1 MTTKTK
7 HGTRWLCTTAL
18 LMAMNIIMSMSVF
31 SVPVPGGHLYLN
43 DVIICFA
50 ALILDPLGAFCVG
63 GVGAF
68 LGDFFFYPTPMFVSL
83 VTHGLQAVVISLCA
97 HRMMKEKPVIASL
110 IGVLL
115 GAVIM
120 VVGYSLGRAFI
131 YATPAAAI
139 AKLPYQ
145 ILQALV
151 GAALST
157 AGVCYQGMFR
167 NPMVSPDILGAST
180 GAGFGAA
187 VAILLGAGYFG
198 ISAAAFCCGLLAV
211 AAAWLVSR
219 LSRTNQTVALILAGM
234 MISSLFSAGTS
245 FVKLVADT
253 QQQLPAITYWL
264 MGSLSSIKDKD
275 VLFLSIPV
283 TLGMVPLLVLRWRMN
298 LLTLGEEEAQS
309 MGVNTRR
316 LRGTV
321 IVCATL
327 LTSASVAVS
336 GMIGWVGLVIPH
348 FCRMLFGYDYR
359 RLIPAGAL
367 FGASFLLIVDDIA
380 RLVTTGELPL
390 GILTAFVGA
399 PLFVYLIVTGGRR
412 RVH

>member
-1 MTTKTK
+1 MTAADK
-7 HGTRWLCTTAL
+7 RYARR
-18 LMAMNIIMSMSVF
+18 
-31 SVPVPGGHLYLN
+31 
-43 DVIICFA
+43 FA
-50 ALILDPLGAFCVG
+50 VLGAV
-63 GVGAF
+63 F
-68 LGDFFFYPTPMFVSL
+68 L
-83 VTHGLQAVVISLCA
+83 A
-97 HRMMKEKPVIASL
+97 
-110 IGVLL
+110 VLL
-115 GAVIM
+115 GSLLVGRYALSPGQLVHMLWTRISGGAADWPISDDKVVFAVRLPR
-120 VVGYSLGRAFI
+120 V
-131 YATPAAAI
+131 AAA
-139 AKLPYQ
+139 
-145 ILQALV
+145 ALV
-151 GAALST
+151 GAALAVSG
-157 AGVCYQGMFR
+157 AAYQGMFR

-219 LSRTNQTVALILAGM
+219 LSKADQAVALILAGM

-275 VLFLSIPV
+275 VVFLAIPV
-283 TLGMVPLLVLRWRMN
+283 ALGMIPLFFLRWRMN
-298 LLTLGEEEAQS
+298 LLTVGEEEAQS

-316 LRGTV
+316 LRGAV

-399 PLFVYLIVTGGRR
+399 PLFVYLIVTGGGR

>member
-1 MTTKTK
+1 MSTVF
-7 HGTRWLCTTAL
+7 H
-18 LMAMNIIMSMSVF
+18 NI
-31 SVPVPGGHLYLN
+31 LRAADKRYARR
-43 DVIICFA
+43 FA
-50 ALILDPLGAFCVG
+50 VLGAV
-63 GVGAF
+63 F
-68 LGDFFFYPTPMFVSL
+68 L
-83 VTHGLQAVVISLCA
+83 A
-97 HRMMKEKPVIASL
+97 
-110 IGVLL
+110 VLL
-115 GAVIM
+115 GSLLVGRYALSPGQLVHMLWTRISGGAADWPISDDKVVFAVRLPR
-120 VVGYSLGRAFI
+120 V
-131 YATPAAAI
+131 AAA
-139 AKLPYQ
+139 
-145 ILQALV
+145 ALV
-151 GAALST
+151 GAALAVSG
-157 AGVCYQGMFR
+157 AAYQGMFR

-219 LSRTNQTVALILAGM
+219 LSKADQAVALILAGM

-275 VLFLSIPV
+275 VVFLAIPV
-283 TLGMVPLLVLRWRMN
+283 ALGMIPLFFLRWRMN
-298 LLTLGEEEAQS
+298 LLTVGEEEAQS

-316 LRGTV
+316 LRGAV

-367 FGASFLLIVDDIA
+367 FGAAFLLAVDDIA

-399 PLFVYLIVTGGRR
+399 PLFLYLIATGGGRR
-412 RVH
+412 VH

>member
-1 MTTKTK
+1 MTAADK
-7 HGTRWLCTTAL
+7 RYARR
-18 LMAMNIIMSMSVF
+18 
-31 SVPVPGGHLYLN
+31 
-43 DVIICFA
+43 FA
-50 ALILDPLGAFCVG
+50 VLGAV
-63 GVGAF
+63 F
-68 LGDFFFYPTPMFVSL
+68 L
-83 VTHGLQAVVISLCA
+83 A
-97 HRMMKEKPVIASL
+97 
-110 IGVLL
+110 VLL
-115 GAVIM
+115 GSLLVGRYALSPGQLVHMLWTRITGGAADWPISDDKVVFAVRLPR
-120 VVGYSLGRAFI
+120 V
-131 YATPAAAI
+131 AAA
-139 AKLPYQ
+139 
-145 ILQALV
+145 ALV
-151 GAALST
+151 GAALAVSG
-157 AGVCYQGMFR
+157 AAYQGMFR

-198 ISAAAFCCGLLAV
+198 ISAVAFCCGLLAV

-219 LSRTNQTVALILAGM
+219 LSKADQAVALILAGM

-275 VLFLSIPV
+275 VVFLAIPV
-283 TLGMVPLLVLRWRMN
+283 ALGMVPLFFLRWRMN
-298 LLTLGEEEAQS
+298 LLTVGEEEAQS

-316 LRGTV
+316 LRGAV

-367 FGASFLLIVDDIA
+367 FGAAFLLAVDDIA

-399 PLFVYLIVTGGRR
+399 PLFLYLIATGGGRR
-412 RVH
+412 VH

>member
-1 MTTKTK
+1 MSTVF
-7 HGTRWLCTTAL
+7 H
-18 LMAMNIIMSMSVF
+18 NI
-31 SVPVPGGHLYLN
+31 LRAADKRYARR
-43 DVIICFA
+43 FA
-50 ALILDPLGAFCVG
+50 VLGAV
-63 GVGAF
+63 F
-68 LGDFFFYPTPMFVSL
+68 L
-83 VTHGLQAVVISLCA
+83 A
-97 HRMMKEKPVIASL
+97 
-110 IGVLL
+110 VLL
-115 GAVIM
+115 G
-120 VVGYSLGRAFI
+120 SLLLGR
-131 YATPAAAI
+131 YALSPGQLLHMLWTKVTGGAADWPLSDDKVVFAVRLPRVAAA
-139 AKLPYQ
+139 
-145 ILQALV
+145 ALV
-151 GAALST
+151 GAALAVSG
-157 AGVCYQGMFR
+157 AAYQGMFR
-167 NPMVSPDILGAST
+167 NPMVSPDILGASA

-264 MGSLSSIKDKD
+264 MGSLSSIKDTD

-283 TLGMVPLLVLRWRMN
+283 TLGMVPLLALRWRMN

-399 PLFVYLIVTGGRR
+399 PLFVYLIVTGGSR

>member
-1 MTTKTK
+1 MSTVF
-7 HGTRWLCTTAL
+7 H
-18 LMAMNIIMSMSVF
+18 NI
-31 SVPVPGGHLYLN
+31 LRAADKRYARR
-43 DVIICFA
+43 FA
-50 ALILDPLGAFCVG
+50 VLGAVYL
-63 GVGAF
+63 A
-68 LGDFFFYPTPMFVSL
+68 
-83 VTHGLQAVVISLCA
+83 
-97 HRMMKEKPVIASL
+97 
-110 IGVLL
+110 VLL
-115 GAVIM
+115 G
-120 VVGYSLGRAFI
+120 SLLLGR
-131 YATPAAAI
+131 YALSPGQLLHMLWTKVTGGAADWPLSDDKVVFAVRLPRVAAA
-139 AKLPYQ
+139 
-145 ILQALV
+145 ALV
-151 GAALST
+151 GAALAVSG
-157 AGVCYQGMFR
+157 AAYQGMFR

-264 MGSLSSIKDKD
+264 MGSLSSVKDTD

-283 TLGMVPLLVLRWRMN
+283 TLGMVPLLALRWRMN

-399 PLFVYLIVTGGRR
+399 PLFVYLIVTGGGR

>member
-1 MTTKTK
+1 MSTVFHNILRAADK
-7 HGTRWLCTTAL
+7 HYARR
-18 LMAMNIIMSMSVF
+18 
-31 SVPVPGGHLYLN
+31 
-43 DVIICFA
+43 FA
-50 ALILDPLGAFCVG
+50 VLGAV
-63 GVGAF
+63 F
-68 LGDFFFYPTPMFVSL
+68 L
-83 VTHGLQAVVISLCA
+83 A
-97 HRMMKEKPVIASL
+97 
-110 IGVLL
+110 VLL
-115 GAVIM
+115 GSLLVGRYALSPGQLIHMLWTRISGGAADWPISDDKVVFAVRLPR
-120 VVGYSLGRAFI
+120 V
-131 YATPAAAI
+131 AAA
-139 AKLPYQ
+139 
-145 ILQALV
+145 ALV
-151 GAALST
+151 GAALAVSG
-157 AGVCYQGMFR
+157 AAYQGMFR

-219 LSRTNQTVALILAGM
+219 LSKANQAVALILAGM

-275 VLFLSIPV
+275 VVFLAIPV
-283 TLGMVPLLVLRWRMN
+283 ALGMIPLFFLRWRMN
-298 LLTLGEEEAQS
+298 LLTVGEEEAQS

-316 LRGTV
+316 LRGAV

-367 FGASFLLIVDDIA
+367 FGAAFLLAVDDIA
-380 RLVTTGELPL
+380 RLVTTGEPPL

-399 PLFVYLIVTGGRR
+399 PLFLYLIATGGGRR
-412 RVH
+412 VH

>member
-1 MTTKTK
+1 MSTIFHNILRAADK
-7 HGTRWLCTTAL
+7 HYARR
-18 LMAMNIIMSMSVF
+18 
-31 SVPVPGGHLYLN
+31 
-43 DVIICFA
+43 FA
-50 ALILDPLGAFCVG
+50 VLGAV
-63 GVGAF
+63 F
-68 LGDFFFYPTPMFVSL
+68 L
-83 VTHGLQAVVISLCA
+83 A
-97 HRMMKEKPVIASL
+97 
-110 IGVLL
+110 VLL
-115 GAVIM
+115 G
-120 VVGYSLGRAFI
+120 SLLLGR
-131 YATPAAAI
+131 YALSPGQLLHMLWTKVTGGAADWPLSDDKVVFAVRLPRVAAA
-139 AKLPYQ
+139 
-145 ILQALV
+145 ALV
-151 GAALST
+151 GAALAVSG
-157 AGVCYQGMFR
+157 AAYQGMFR

-219 LSRTNQTVALILAGM
+219 LSKADQAVALILAGM

-275 VLFLSIPV
+275 VVFLAIPV
-283 TLGMVPLLVLRWRMN
+283 ALGMIPLFFLRWRMN
-298 LLTLGEEEAQS
+298 LLTVGEEEAQS

-316 LRGTV
+316 LRGAV

-367 FGASFLLIVDDIA
+367 FGAAFLLAVDDIA

-399 PLFVYLIVTGGRR
+399 PLFLYLIATGGGRR
-412 RVH
+412 VH

>member
-1 MTTKTK
+1 MSTVF
-7 HGTRWLCTTAL
+7 H
-18 LMAMNIIMSMSVF
+18 NI
-31 SVPVPGGHLYLN
+31 LRAADKRYARR
-43 DVIICFA
+43 FA
-50 ALILDPLGAFCVG
+50 VLGAV
-63 GVGAF
+63 F
-68 LGDFFFYPTPMFVSL
+68 L
-83 VTHGLQAVVISLCA
+83 A
-97 HRMMKEKPVIASL
+97 
-110 IGVLL
+110 VLL
-115 GAVIM
+115 GSLLVGRYALSPGQLVHMLWARISGGAADWPISDDKVVFAVRLPR
-120 VVGYSLGRAFI
+120 V
-131 YATPAAAI
+131 AAA
-139 AKLPYQ
+139 
-145 ILQALV
+145 ALV
-151 GAALST
+151 GAALAVSG
-157 AGVCYQGMFR
+157 AAYQGMFR

-219 LSRTNQTVALILAGM
+219 LSKANQAVALILAGM

-264 MGSLSSIKDKD
+264 MGSLSSIKNKD
-275 VLFLSIPV
+275 VVFLAIPV
-283 TLGMVPLLVLRWRMN
+283 ALGMIPLFFLRWRMN
-298 LLTLGEEEAQS
+298 LLTVGEEEAQS

-316 LRGTV
+316 LRGAV

-367 FGASFLLIVDDIA
+367 FGAAFLLAVDDIA

-399 PLFVYLIVTGGRR
+399 PLFLYLIATGGGRR
-412 RVH
+412 VH

>member
-1 MTTKTK
+1 MSTVF
-7 HGTRWLCTTAL
+7 H
-18 LMAMNIIMSMSVF
+18 NI
-31 SVPVPGGHLYLN
+31 LRAADKRYARR
-43 DVIICFA
+43 FA
-50 ALILDPLGAFCVG
+50 VLGAV
-63 GVGAF
+63 F
-68 LGDFFFYPTPMFVSL
+68 L
-83 VTHGLQAVVISLCA
+83 A
-97 HRMMKEKPVIASL
+97 
-110 IGVLL
+110 VLL
-115 GAVIM
+115 GSLLVGRYALSPGQLVHMLWTRISGGAADWPISDDKVVFAVRLPR
-120 VVGYSLGRAFI
+120 V
-131 YATPAAAI
+131 AAA
-139 AKLPYQ
+139 
-145 ILQALV
+145 ALV
-151 GAALST
+151 GAALAVSG
-157 AGVCYQGMFR
+157 AAYQGMFR
-167 NPMVSPDILGAST
+167 NPMVSAGILRAST

-219 LSRTNQTVALILAGM
+219 LSKADQAVALILAGM

-275 VLFLSIPV
+275 VVFLAIPV
-283 TLGMVPLLVLRWRMN
+283 ALGMIPLFFLRWRMN
-298 LLTLGEEEAQS
+298 LLTVGEEEAQS

-316 LRGTV
+316 LRGAV

-367 FGASFLLIVDDIA
+367 FGAAFLLAVDDIA

-399 PLFVYLIVTGGRR
+399 PLFLYLIATGGGRR
-412 RVH
+412 VH

>member
-1 MTTKTK
+1 ME
-7 HGTRWLCTTAL
+7 GLRNWNRRWNGLPRRAAL
-18 LMAMNIIMSMSVF
+18 L
-31 SVPVPGGHLYLN
+31 GGTLLAVAALGAALPY
-43 DVIICFA
+43 VWPFA
-50 ALILDPLGAFCVG
+50 AALLCAMLLEPLLLRLER
-63 GVGAF
+63 GVGKFHIRRKIGA
-68 LGDFFFYPTPMFVSL
+68 P
-83 VTHGLQAVVISLCA
+83 
-97 HRMMKEKPVIASL
+97 IAIL
-110 IGVLL
+110 LLFGV
-115 GAVIM
+115 
-120 VVGYSLGRAFI
+120 
-131 YATPAAAI
+131 
-139 AKLPYQ
+139 
-145 ILQALV
+145 V
-151 GAALST
+151 GAALAVSG
-157 AGVCYQGMFR
+157 AAYQGMFR

>member
-1 MTTKTK
+1 MTAADK
-7 HGTRWLCTTAL
+7 RYARR
-18 LMAMNIIMSMSVF
+18 
-31 SVPVPGGHLYLN
+31 
-43 DVIICFA
+43 FA
-50 ALILDPLGAFCVG
+50 VLGAV
-63 GVGAF
+63 F
-68 LGDFFFYPTPMFVSL
+68 L
-83 VTHGLQAVVISLCA
+83 A
-97 HRMMKEKPVIASL
+97 
-110 IGVLL
+110 VLL
-115 GAVIM
+115 G
-120 VVGYSLGRAFI
+120 SLLLGR
-131 YATPAAAI
+131 YALSPGQLLHMLWTKVTGGAADWPLSDDKVVFAVRLPRVAAA
-139 AKLPYQ
+139 
-145 ILQALV
+145 ALV
-151 GAALST
+151 GAALAVSG
-157 AGVCYQGMFR
+157 AAYQGMFR

-219 LSRTNQTVALILAGM
+219 LSKADQAVALILAGM

-275 VLFLSIPV
+275 VVFLAIPV
-283 TLGMVPLLVLRWRMN
+283 ALGMIPLFFLRWRMN

-316 LRGTV
+316 LRGAV

-348 FCRMLFGYDYR
+348 FCRILFGYDYR

-399 PLFVYLIVTGGRR
+399 PLFLYLIATGGGRR
-412 RVH
+412 VH

>member
-1 MTTKTK
+1 MSTVF
-7 HGTRWLCTTAL
+7 H
-18 LMAMNIIMSMSVF
+18 NI
-31 SVPVPGGHLYLN
+31 LRAADKRYARR
-43 DVIICFA
+43 FA
-50 ALILDPLGAFCVG
+50 VLGAV
-63 GVGAF
+63 F
-68 LGDFFFYPTPMFVSL
+68 L
-83 VTHGLQAVVISLCA
+83 A
-97 HRMMKEKPVIASL
+97 
-110 IGVLL
+110 VLL
-115 GAVIM
+115 GSLLVGRYALSPGQLVQMLWTRITGGAADWPISDDK
-120 VVGYSLGRAFI
+120 VVFAGRL
-131 YATPAAAI
+131 PRVAAA
-139 AKLPYQ
+139 
-145 ILQALV
+145 ALV
-151 GAALST
+151 GAALAVSG
-157 AGVCYQGMFR
+157 AAYQGMFR

-219 LSRTNQTVALILAGM
+219 LSKADQAVSLILAGM

-275 VLFLSIPV
+275 VVFLAIPV
-283 TLGMVPLLVLRWRMN
+283 ALGMIPLFFLRWRMN
-298 LLTLGEEEAQS
+298 LLTVGEEEAQS

-316 LRGTV
+316 LRGAV

-367 FGASFLLIVDDIA
+367 FGAAFLLAVDDIA

-399 PLFVYLIVTGGRR
+399 PLFLYLIATGGRR

>member
-1 MTTKTK
+1 MSTVF
-7 HGTRWLCTTAL
+7 H
-18 LMAMNIIMSMSVF
+18 NI
-31 SVPVPGGHLYLN
+31 LRAADKRYARR
-43 DVIICFA
+43 FA
-50 ALILDPLGAFCVG
+50 VLGAV
-63 GVGAF
+63 F
-68 LGDFFFYPTPMFVSL
+68 L
-83 VTHGLQAVVISLCA
+83 A
-97 HRMMKEKPVIASL
+97 
-110 IGVLL
+110 VLL
-115 GAVIM
+115 GSLLVGRYALSPGQLVHMLWTRISGGAADWPISDDKVVFAVRLPR
-120 VVGYSLGRAFI
+120 V
-131 YATPAAAI
+131 AAA
-139 AKLPYQ
+139 
-145 ILQALV
+145 ALV
-151 GAALST
+151 GAALAVSG
-157 AGVCYQGMFR
+157 AAYQGMFR

-219 LSRTNQTVALILAGM
+219 LSKANQAVALILAGM

-275 VLFLSIPV
+275 VVFLAIPV
-283 TLGMVPLLVLRWRMN
+283 ALGMIPLFFLRWRMN
-298 LLTLGEEEAQS
+298 LLTVGEEEAQS

-316 LRGTV
+316 LRGAV

-367 FGASFLLIVDDIA
+367 FGAAFLLAVDDIA

-399 PLFVYLIVTGGRR
+399 PLFLYLIATGGRR

>member
-1 MTTKTK
+1 MSTVF
-7 HGTRWLCTTAL
+7 H
-18 LMAMNIIMSMSVF
+18 NI
-31 SVPVPGGHLYLN
+31 LRAADKRYARR
-43 DVIICFA
+43 FA
-50 ALILDPLGAFCVG
+50 VLGAV
-63 GVGAF
+63 F
-68 LGDFFFYPTPMFVSL
+68 L
-83 VTHGLQAVVISLCA
+83 A
-97 HRMMKEKPVIASL
+97 
-110 IGVLL
+110 VLL
-115 GAVIM
+115 G
-120 VVGYSLGRAFI
+120 SLLLGR
-131 YATPAAAI
+131 YALSPGQLLHMLWTKVTGGAADWPLSDDKVVFAVRLPRVAAA
-139 AKLPYQ
+139 
-145 ILQALV
+145 ALV
-151 GAALST
+151 GAALAVSG
-157 AGVCYQGMFR
+157 AAYQGMFR

-198 ISAAAFCCGLLAV
+198 ISAAAFCCDLLAV

-264 MGSLSSIKDKD
+264 MGSLSSIKDTD

-283 TLGMVPLLVLRWRMN
+283 TLGMVPLLALRWRMN

-399 PLFVYLIVTGGRR
+399 PLFVYLIVTGGGR

>member
-1 MTTKTK
+1 MSTVF
-7 HGTRWLCTTAL
+7 H
-18 LMAMNIIMSMSVF
+18 NI
-31 SVPVPGGHLYLN
+31 LRAADKRYARR
-43 DVIICFA
+43 FA
-50 ALILDPLGAFCVG
+50 VLGAV
-63 GVGAF
+63 F
-68 LGDFFFYPTPMFVSL
+68 L
-83 VTHGLQAVVISLCA
+83 A
-97 HRMMKEKPVIASL
+97 
-110 IGVLL
+110 VLL
-115 GAVIM
+115 GSLLVGRYALSPGQLVHMLWTWISGGAADWPISDDKVVFAVRLPR
-120 VVGYSLGRAFI
+120 VV
-131 YATPAAAI
+131 AA
-139 AKLPYQ
+139 
-145 ILQALV
+145 ALV
-151 GAALST
+151 GAALAVSG
-157 AGVCYQGMFR
+157 AAYQGMFR

-219 LSRTNQTVALILAGM
+219 LSKADQAVALILAGM

-275 VLFLSIPV
+275 VVFLAIPV
-283 TLGMVPLLVLRWRMN
+283 ALGMIPLFFLRWRMN
-298 LLTLGEEEAQS
+298 LLTVGEEEAQS

-316 LRGTV
+316 LRGAA

-367 FGASFLLIVDDIA
+367 FGAAFLLAVDDIS

-399 PLFVYLIVTGGRR
+399 PLFLYLIATGGRR

>member
-1 MTTKTK
+1 MSTVF
-7 HGTRWLCTTAL
+7 H
-18 LMAMNIIMSMSVF
+18 NI
-31 SVPVPGGHLYLN
+31 LRAADKRYARR
-43 DVIICFA
+43 FA
-50 ALILDPLGAFCVG
+50 VLGAV
-63 GVGAF
+63 F
-68 LGDFFFYPTPMFVSL
+68 L
-83 VTHGLQAVVISLCA
+83 A
-97 HRMMKEKPVIASL
+97 
-110 IGVLL
+110 VLL
-115 GAVIM
+115 GSLLVGRYALSPGQLVHMLWARISGGAADWPISDDKVVFAVRLPR
-120 VVGYSLGRAFI
+120 V
-131 YATPAAAI
+131 AAA
-139 AKLPYQ
+139 
-145 ILQALV
+145 ALV
-151 GAALST
+151 GAALAVSG
-157 AGVCYQGMFR
+157 AAYQGMFR

-219 LSRTNQTVALILAGM
+219 LSKADQAVALILAGM

-275 VLFLSIPV
+275 VVFLAIPV
-283 TLGMVPLLVLRWRMN
+283 ALGMIPLFFLRWRMN
-298 LLTLGEEEAQS
+298 LLTVGEEEAQS

-316 LRGTV
+316 LRGAV

-367 FGASFLLIVDDIA
+367 FGAAFLLAVDDIA

-399 PLFVYLIVTGGRR
+399 PLFLYLIATGGGRR
-412 RVH
+412 VH

>member
-1 MTTKTK
+1 MTAADK
-7 HGTRWLCTTAL
+7 RYARR
-18 LMAMNIIMSMSVF
+18 
-31 SVPVPGGHLYLN
+31 
-43 DVIICFA
+43 FA
-50 ALILDPLGAFCVG
+50 VLGAV
-63 GVGAF
+63 F
-68 LGDFFFYPTPMFVSL
+68 L
-83 VTHGLQAVVISLCA
+83 A
-97 HRMMKEKPVIASL
+97 
-110 IGVLL
+110 VLL
-115 GAVIM
+115 GSLLVGRYALSPGQLVHMLWTRISGGAADWPISDDKVVFAVRLPR
-120 VVGYSLGRAFI
+120 V
-131 YATPAAAI
+131 AAA
-139 AKLPYQ
+139 
-145 ILQALV
+145 ALV
-151 GAALST
+151 GAALAVSG
-157 AGVCYQGMFR
+157 AAYQGMFR

-219 LSRTNQTVALILAGM
+219 LSKADQAVALILAGM

-275 VLFLSIPV
+275 VVFLAIPV
-283 TLGMVPLLVLRWRMN
+283 TLGMIPLFFLRWRMN
-298 LLTLGEEEAQS
+298 LLTVGEEEAQS

-316 LRGTV
+316 LRGAV

-367 FGASFLLIVDDIA
+367 FGAAFLLAVDDIA

-399 PLFVYLIVTGGRR
+399 PLFLYLIATGGRR

>member
-1 MTTKTK
+1 MSTVF
-7 HGTRWLCTTAL
+7 H
-18 LMAMNIIMSMSVF
+18 NI
-31 SVPVPGGHLYLN
+31 LRAADKRYARR
-43 DVIICFA
+43 FA
-50 ALILDPLGAFCVG
+50 VLGAV
-63 GVGAF
+63 F
-68 LGDFFFYPTPMFVSL
+68 L
-83 VTHGLQAVVISLCA
+83 A
-97 HRMMKEKPVIASL
+97 
-110 IGVLL
+110 VLL
-115 GAVIM
+115 G
-120 VVGYSLGRAFI
+120 SLLLGR
-131 YATPAAAI
+131 YALSPGQLLHMLWTKVTGGAADWPLSDDKVVFAVRLPRVAAA
-139 AKLPYQ
+139 
-145 ILQALV
+145 ALV
-151 GAALST
+151 GAALAVSG
-157 AGVCYQGMFR
+157 AAYQGMFR

-264 MGSLSSIKDKD
+264 MGSLSSVKDTD

-283 TLGMVPLLVLRWRMN
+283 TLGMIPLLVLRWRMN

-367 FGASFLLIVDDIA
+367 FGASFLLIVDDSA

-399 PLFVYLIVTGGRR
+399 PLFVYLIVTGGGR